1 MNKKDNSNKKMDLS
15 PLSTYKK
22 NNTIN
27 IQLFK
32 SLNMA
37 GQYNQFFQEGKLLLD
52 DYISSE
58 QKDEIPTAMIIDNRD
73 YKANCSIWFGRNKS
87 KLILWK
93 YYYNLILLVILF
105 Y

>member
-58 QKDEIPTAMIIDNRD
+58 QKDEVPTAMIIDNRD
-73 YKANCSIWFGRNKS
+73 YKTNCSI
-87 KLILWK
+87 
-93 YYYNLILLVILF
+93 
-105 Y
+105 